1 MNEIILNNS
10 KYSTTKSSYNILNNN
25 SINNFD
31 NNINLSQAPP
41 IFDFLHNMEGPLN
54 IKSHTDLNKSN
65 TNNINPS
72 QNNAQ
77 IKNLAPHIPILES
90 KLGNASIIV
99 QEIKENQKVD
109 DSMDNFFEDDKIM
122 FPEAEKKNFEKRQ
135 LSYQTCGEVIDEL
148 RSMLFTQKEKYHKFT
163 KYARIFE
170 SKFMDILNNILNNS
184 HACLDTQIKSQNL
197 NNKIKLTEAKVS
209 KIKFEIIK
217 ADKIMSERL
226 GLIKNNFSFLKKK
239 SFEDGCGFYED
250 LIDAYDKVRQINN
263 NIKSSWDSMTKNEND
278 ELSEILN
285 KGNNSNGFNK
295 EDEIVIERKNVDNV
309 NVKISISQKDLNH
322 IFTDCYEGLYGL
334 KTLQDEVNFKLDS
347 IEKKLKRE
355 IEKHQKKP

>member
-31 NNINLSQAPP
+31 
-41 IFDFLHNMEGPLN
+41 
-54 IKSHTDLNKSN
+54 
-65 TNNINPS
+65 NNINPS

-197 NNKIKLTEAKVS
+197 
-209 KIKFEIIK
+209 
-217 ADKIMSERL
+217 
-226 GLIKNNFSFLKKK
+226 
-239 SFEDGCGFYED
+239 
-250 LIDAYDKVRQINN
+250 
-263 NIKSSWDSMTKNEND
+263 
-278 ELSEILN
+278 
-285 KGNNSNGFNK
+285 
-295 EDEIVIERKNVDNV
+295 
-309 NVKISISQKDLNH
+309 
-322 IFTDCYEGLYGL
+322 IFP
-334 KTLQDEVNFKLDS
+334 
-347 IEKKLKRE
+347 I
-355 IEKHQKKP
+355 